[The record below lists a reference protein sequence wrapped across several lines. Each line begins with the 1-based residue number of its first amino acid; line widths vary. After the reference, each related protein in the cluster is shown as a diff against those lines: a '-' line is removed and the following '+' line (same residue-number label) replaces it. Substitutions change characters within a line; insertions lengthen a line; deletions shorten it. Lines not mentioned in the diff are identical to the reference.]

1 MAEKV
6 KTVITTGDAE
16 IDVVLD
22 RARNF
27 WDRFSKPVIY
37 VCSAI
42 IIIAGGWFI
51 YKTYVAEPREEKA
64 SDLIF
69 PAENIFDKMAE
80 EGFNKDSINLVLNGG
95 DGITGVLKIASN
107 YGGSPS
113 GNRAKFIA
121 GACYLRIQDY
131 NNAIKY
137 LKDFSSTKAT
147 QVQTTAYSL
156 LGDAYSE
163 LKNTDEASGYYK
175 KAAEV
180 NPKDEFMTSEAL
192 YKEGLYAESLGKTD
206 DAIAIYE
213 KIRDEYPKS
222 TRAAEMDKYLARLGV
237 LK

>member
-6 KTVITTGDAE
+6 KAVITTGDAE
-16 IDVVLD
+16 IDDVID

-27 WDRFSKPVIY
+27 WDRFSKLILY
-37 VCSAI
+37 VSSAI
-42 IIIAGGWFI
+42 IIVVGGWFI
-51 YKTYVAEPREEKA
+51 YKTYIVAPREEKA

-69 PAENIFDKMAE
+69 PAENIFDKMAQ
-80 EGFNKDSINLVLNGG
+80 EGFNKDSVNLVLNGG
-95 DGITGVLKIASN
+95 DGVMGVLKIANS
-107 YGGSPS
+107 YGGSAS

-121 GACYLRIQDY
+121 GACYLRIHDY

-147 QVQTTAYSL
+147 QVQTTVYSL

-192 YKEGLYAESLGKTD
+192 YKEGLYAEANGKTD

-222 TRAAEMDKYLARLGV
+222 ARAADMDKYLARLGV
-237 LK
+237 TK